1 MKHYSIRQQVAGLTF
16 IPLLIMAICME
27 FFFLHDRFADM
38 DSDLLNKGEL
48 IVHQL
53 SASSEYGVFSNNQGF
68 LQSLASGALQQQDVR
83 GVAVLNAAFG
93 ILASAGEFS
102 VPLQSEIFAKTL
114 TTNKLIKKQLSVLND
129 EKLNRAIVLQPATT
143 GEGHSLWLYHA
154 IIPAQIALE
163 EDGAT
168 TIAKPVGAVII
179 EISKRRFEEN
189 KKQMLWTTLAATSLF
204 LAFVSY
210 LIYLASRSI
219 IDPIRSLSDA
229 VQEIG
234 QGKLDTRVSLTTRV
248 SELSTLAQ
256 GLNETTA
263 HLQQERESLQ
273 HRINEA
279 TQALREKKEEA
290 ELASQGKSHFLA
302 VASHDLRQ
310 PLHAM
315 GLYVAEL
322 QRRISGADQ
331 LYLVQQ
337 VGHSI
342 EALSSLLNALL
353 DISKLDAGVIVP
365 QMQPCNVATMLE
377 RIATDFQILAEQ
389 KHIRL
394 IFRPYHGIVDSDPQL
409 LERILM
415 NLISNAIRYTP
426 LNGCILVA
434 CRKRG
439 AYLRIEVRDNGI
451 GISAADQKNI
461 FQEFFQIAQPELNA
475 NKGLGLGLSIVDRL
489 VKLLD
494 HRIELRS
501 RPGAGTTFAVE
512 VLLAGSAG
520 KHQSATQIKTLFDSK
535 HENDVL
541 SSSGKRILVIDDDM
555 AVLSSTS
562 SLMRSWD
569 CIVSPAAS
577 FAQVEQLLIE
587 GQTWDL
593 IVSDYQLGDGKN
605 GIDVVTLVRQH
616 HNKMI
621 PCIFISGDT
630 SPAVL
635 KLMSVNGGHF
645 LQKPV
650 KPGKLRS
657 LIVHLLS
664 SSSES

>member
-16 IPLLIMAICME
+16 IPLLIMAIGME

-68 LQSLASGALQQQDVR
+68 LQNIASGALQQQDVR

-114 TTNKLIKKQLSVLND
+114 TTNNLIKKQLSVLNN
-129 EKLNRAIVLQPATT
+129 EKLNRAIVLQPSIT

-179 EISKRRFEEN
+179 EISKRRYEEN

-342 EALSSLLNALL
+342 EALSTLLNALL

-365 QMQPCNVATMLE
+365 QMQPCNVATLLE
-377 RIATDFQILAEQ
+377 RIATDFQMLADQ
-389 KHIRL
+389 KNIRL
-394 IFRPYHGIVDSDPQL
+394 IVRPYHGFVGSDPQL

-439 AYLRIEVRDNGI
+439 ASLRIEVRDNGI

-489 VKLLD
+489 VKLLG

-512 VLLAGSAG
+512 ALLADSAV
-520 KHQSATQIKTLFDSK
+520 KHPSATQTLFDYRQD
-535 HENDVL
+535 NDAL
-541 SSSGKRILVIDDDM
+541 SSLGKKILVIDDDM

-569 CIVSPAAS
+569 CIVNPAAS
-577 FAQVEQLLIE
+577 FAQVEQLLRE

-593 IVSDYQLGDGKN
+593 IVSDYQLGEGKN

-621 PCIFISGDT
+621 PCVFISGDT
-630 SPAVL
+630 SPSVL